1 MNNFYI
7 SGAVLRTKKQDFKVP
22 HADFDLHL
30 FYKTEIAP
38 HSHDYYELFLITKGK
53 IQHILD
59 NDPKVLQTMDLA
71 IVSPYQTHQFT
82 QYKDYSS
89 EHLNLSVSKE
99 KLQSLINNTKK
110 NPPISLE
117 LFCQNTYYSLDTVSF
132 NYIDRLTEQFNMLES
147 PLSFA
152 SAEALFNQI
161 FSSILF
167 NAVPKKSNDEI
178 PKYLITFTNELSSPA
193 NFQKPLSTLYPSM
206 PYSQPVLNRLFKQ
219 YYGQTIIS
227 YFTEQK
233 IIYACNLL
241 KNTNYSYLKISNL
254 LGFKSQNHFSQVFKK
269 QMKISPTQYKNKIID

>member
-1 MNNFYI
+1 MNNFYALGDI
-7 SGAVLRTKKQDFKVP
+7 LRTQKQDFKITN
-22 HADFDLHL
+22 ADFDLHL

-59 NDPKVLQTMDLA
+59 NDPKVLQIMDLA
-71 IVSPYQTHQFT
+71 IVSPHQTHQFT

-110 NPPISLE
+110 SPPVSLE
-117 LFCQNTYYSLDTVSF
+117 LFCKNMYYSLDTVSF
-132 NYIDRLTEQFNMLES
+132 NYIDRLVKQFNMLDQS
-147 PLSFA
+147 PTLA

-161 FSSILF
+161 FSAILF
-167 NAVPKKSNDEI
+167 NSVPKPANDEI
-178 PKYLITFTNELSSPA
+178 PKYLIDFSKELSTPA
-193 NFQKPLSTLYPSM
+193 NFQKTLSSLYPSM
-206 PYSQPVLNRLFKQ
+206 PYSQPILNRLFKQ

-241 KNTNYSYLKISNL
+241 RNTNYSYLKISNL
-254 LGFKSQNHFSQVFKK
+254 LGFRSQNHFSQVFKK
-269 QMKISPTQYKNKIID
+269 LMNISPTQYKNMSKD